1 MVSIV
6 LVNWRGWQDTILC
19 LQSLFRMPG
28 DHYRVIVC
36 DNASGDDSLPMLR
49 AWAEGSISAW
59 VPPGHAAR
67 AHAVPRPDA
76 RIGHVE
82 HASGDAVG
90 QPTEARLV
98 LLHTGANLG
107 FAGGCN
113 VGMRYAIG
121 RGDSTAV
128 WLLNNDTVVEPNAL
142 DALVREASQ
151 GGAPALVS
159 SRVYRMSPPH
169 AIWFEG
175 GEFRPLT
182 GAAHHVTLSRFARG
196 RHRYLSGCSLFIP
209 RPVWERVGLLDES
222 FFMYG
227 EDVDYSIRAT
237 TAGVPLRVATGSVVL
252 HAEAASSGRASAT
265 AYRNVVS
272 SGLRV
277 CRRHFS
283 PWYAVPAIAY
293 HLAKLA
299 FLWAVKR
306 RPRAALAGYWSGIV
320 DGLRA

>member
-1 MVSIV
+1 MVSVI
-6 LVNWRGWQDTILC
+6 LVNWRGWKDTILC
-19 LQSLFRMPG
+19 LQSLFRLPG
-28 DHYRVIVC
+28 DDFRVIVC
-36 DNASGDDSLPMLR
+36 DNASADESVPMLR
-49 AWAEGSISAW
+49 AWANGLVSAW
-59 VPPGHAAR
+59 LPPDHPAR
-67 AHAVPRPDA
+67 AHAIPGRDGVPYLEHGPD
-76 RIGHVE
+76 
-82 HASGDAVG
+82 DAIDPG
-90 QPTEARLV
+90 SDAKLV
-98 LLHTGANLG
+98 LIHTGGNLG

-113 VGMRYAIG
+113 VGMRYAIA

-128 WLLNNDTVVEPNAL
+128 WLLNNDTVAEHGAL
-142 DALVREASQ
+142 DVLVAEATREP
-151 GGAPALVS
+151 APALVS
-159 SRVYRMSPPH
+159 SRVFRMTSPRV
-169 AIWFEG
+169 IWFEG

-182 GAAHHVTLSRFARG
+182 GAAHHVSSSRFARA
-196 RHRYLSGCSLFIP
+196 RHPYLSGCSLLIP
-209 RPVWERVGLLDES
+209 RAVWERVGLLDDS

-237 TAGVPLRVATGSVVL
+237 AAGVPLRIARDSIVL
-252 HAEAASSGRASAT
+252 HAEAASSGHASAS

-283 PWYAVPAIAY
+283 AWYAVPAASY

-320 DGLRA
+320 QGLRA

>member
-1 MVSIV
+1 MVSII

-19 LQSLFRMPG
+19 LQSLFRLPG
-28 DHYRVIVC
+28 DGFRVIVC
-36 DNASGDDSLPMLR
+36 DNASGDDSVSMLR
-49 AWAEGSISAW
+49 AWANGRVSAW
-59 VPPGHAAR
+59 VPPGHPAR
-67 AHAVPRPDA
+67 AHAIPGPEGGVAYLEQSPGHVVTPRPDA
-76 RIGHVE
+76 K
-82 HASGDAVG
+82 
-90 QPTEARLV
+90 LV
-98 LLHTGANLG
+98 LVHTGGNLG

-113 VGMRYAIG
+113 AGMRYAIA

-128 WLLNNDTVVEPNAL
+128 WLLNNDTVAEHGAL
-142 DALVREASQ
+142 GALVAEANRQ
-151 GGAPALVS
+151 PTPALVS
-159 SRVYRMSPPH
+159 SRVYRMTNPR

-182 GAAHHVTLSRFARG
+182 GAAHHVSLSRFAKA
-196 RHRYLSGCSLFIP
+196 RHPYLSGCSLLIP
-209 RPVWERVGLLDES
+209 QAVWERVGLLDES

-237 TAGVPLRVATGSVVL
+237 DAGASLRIATESIVL
-252 HAEAASSGRASAT
+252 HAEAASSGHASAS

-283 PWYAVPAIAY
+283 AWYTVPAAGY
-293 HLAKLA
+293 HVAKLA

-306 RPRAALAGYWSGIV
+306 RSRAALAGYWSGIV
-320 DGLRA
+320 RGLRA